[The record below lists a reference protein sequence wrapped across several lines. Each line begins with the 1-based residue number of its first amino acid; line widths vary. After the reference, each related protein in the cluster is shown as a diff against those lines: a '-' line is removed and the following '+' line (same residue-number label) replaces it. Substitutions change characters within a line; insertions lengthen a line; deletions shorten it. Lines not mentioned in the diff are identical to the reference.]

1 MAFILKLFV
10 IISLA
15 SSIVTSRSLS
25 STTTLATRLKLFD
38 GTGDNNKCWETMFE
52 LQHCTGEI
60 VLFFV
65 NGETHLGSGCC
76 NALLVIAH
84 HCWPNM
90 LTSLGLTHEE
100 TEILRSFC
108 DGAASVDKSSLLP
121 SVNVDA
127 PAPTNDN

>member
-10 IISLA
+10 LISL
-15 SSIVTSRSLS
+15 SSTIVTSRSLS
-25 STTTLATRLKLFD
+25 STTTLVTHLKLFD

-65 NGETHLGSGCC
+65 NGDTRLGSGCC

-100 TEILRSFC
+100 AEILRGYC
-108 DGAASVDKSSLLP
+108 NGAASVDKYLLP
-121 SVNVDA
+121 SGTVDA
-127 PAPTNDN
+127 PAPTYYN

>member
-1 MAFILKLFV
+1 
-10 IISLA
+10 
-15 SSIVTSRSLS
+15 
-25 STTTLATRLKLFD
+25 
-38 GTGDNNKCWETMFE
+38 MFE

-65 NGETHLGSGCC
+65 NGETRLGSGCC

-100 TEILRSFC
+100 AEILRSYC
-108 DGAASVDKSSLLP
+108 DGAASVDKSLLP
-121 SVNVDA
+121 SVTIDA
-127 PAPTNDN
+127 PAPTYDN